1 MHRQAVYVP
10 KAKPCTPGGIDTCEG
25 LPGSAG
31 RHLLRPRHQLRS
43 SLQKGTSVN
52 HRSRSCS
59 RYSVIV
65 SSALGQCQ
73 SIQNGVHSPIKLQ
86 NPNDLLNWRVVN
98 QKQQLLGTV
107 QEVIQ
112 PQEALGG
119 TCPLV
124 RIQLQTAA
132 TADSQRYAGREDL
145 IKRVISAGGFIRVAH
160 LLGLRA
166 KRKPEGYWD
175 EPENMDRELS
185 LFVASTWT
193 CLHDASSDEPYYY
206 NQVTGRTQW
215 DLPQTPQSIPL
226 DDAGTF
232 IFAEAD
238 ADRVMPSRSAVLA
251 AGRFD
256 LHHGIMYQGGYKA
269 TAAALDR
276 PHTWPRH
283 KKFNTAAQL
292 AEEVQVFNREEGL
305 PIDFIPTAN
314 VLRGAERHDLLTG
327 IRQYGGAL
335 TLAPQIGM
343 KTQRGSGF
351 HSTVSVATELLKF
364 VKNLPKDKGDTRQSW
379 VMPSIYQLR
388 HAGRHDLAAGIYK
401 FGLGQV
407 AQAANLKYN
416 RTRKSSQVQPN
427 N

>member
-1 MHRQAVYVP
+1 MFV
-10 KAKPCTPGGIDTCEG
+10 
-25 LPGSAG
+25 
-31 RHLLRPRHQLRS
+31 
-43 SLQKGTSVN
+43 LQ
-52 HRSRSCS
+52 
-59 RYSVIV
+59 
-65 SSALGQCQ
+65 
-73 SIQNGVHSPIKLQ
+73 
-86 NPNDLLNWRVVN
+86 
-98 QKQQLLGTV
+98 
-107 QEVIQ
+107 VIQ

-132 TADSQRYAGREDL
+132 TADSQRCEQHLIPWVSTIVQNIHSRSCTIIIAPPAGLLELGRQQVLLDQLRPELLPYGEPAPDSMAARLGQHYMPTKRQLADAGREDL

>member
-1 MHRQAVYVP
+1 MS
-10 KAKPCTPGGIDTCEG
+10 
-25 LPGSAG
+25 GSI
-31 RHLLRPRHQLRS
+31 RS
-43 SLQKGTSVN
+43 SLWATTIAASHG
-52 HRSRSCS
+52 RS
-59 RYSVIV
+59 
-65 SSALGQCQ
+65 
-73 SIQNGVHSPIKLQ
+73 GVHSPLKVQ
-86 NPNDLLNWRVVN
+86 NPNDLLNWRVVD

-112 PQEALGG
+112 PQEALAG
-119 TCPLV
+119 TCPLL
-124 RIQLQTAA
+124 RIQLQTAS
-132 TADSQRYAGREDL
+132 TANPKPCEQHLIPWVSTIVQKTHSQSRTITIAPPAGLLELGRQQLLLDQLRPELLAYGEPAPHSMAARLGQHYMPTKRQLAEAGREDL
-145 IKRVISAGGFIRVAH
+145 VKRVISAGGFIHVAH

-185 LFVASTWT
+185 LFVAGTWT
-193 CLHDASSDEPYYY
+193 CLHDTSSDEPYYY

-215 DLPQTPQSIPL
+215 DLPQTPQRIPL

-292 AEEVQVFNREEGL
+292 AEELQAFNREERH
-305 PIDFIPTAN
+305 PIGFIPTAN
-314 VLRGAERHDLLTG
+314 ALRGAERHDLLAG
-327 IRQYGGAL
+327 IRQYGPKYSAQ
-335 TLAPQIGM
+335 P
-343 KTQRGSGF
+343 GS
-351 HSTVSVATELLKF
+351 VPV
-364 VKNLPKDKGDTRQSW
+364 
-379 VMPSIYQLR
+379 
-388 HAGRHDLAAGIYK
+388 GRL
-401 FGLGQV
+401 V
-407 AQAANLKYN
+407 
-416 RTRKSSQVQPN
+416 T
-427 N
+427 